1 MKAIKIT
8 SDQWNYIEKN
18 GRIFV
23 SKDDLSVGEWVEVQ
37 YWLSPQSCHTI
48 DLKVLDK
55 IPLVGNRNDY
65 VYELIS
71 PKAIIVR

>member
-37 YWLSPQSCHTI
+37 YWLSPQSCYTI

-55 IPLVGNRNDY
+55 IPLVGNRNDC
-65 VYELIS
+65 VYELIN
-71 PKAIIVR
+71 PQAIIVR